1 MHGCG
6 PIVGGSVRE
15 NKRASPHLFSAS
27 LAKTE
32 GDSCQVKLS
41 FYIFEAHKQNVIP
54 MRSFIGY
61 IAPAIAMLF
70 PIVTSAINYNNR
82 QIAVISYSVKI
93 DGVCMQ
99 KIRSFEDLFPN
110 VEKSNANR
118 IIARITD
125 VSYAFFEEQL
135 EREVGMYILPL
146 NAFGNK
152 FDYNI
157 YGYPDMSINKAMRK
171 GNSKYYMKVELL
183 ISQKPSETNGKLFG
197 IKNDTTSSPEEVGT
211 ENYVETVQ
219 PVILYNVT
227 MYSEKGVLPIDKF
240 SAEITSVKSLPLT
253 SDFFNGLINTEH
265 KDDGS
270 TLMSLIDQAIARLAR
285 NIKK

>member
-1 MHGCG
+1 
-6 PIVGGSVRE
+6 
-15 NKRASPHLFSAS
+15 
-27 LAKTE
+27 
-32 GDSCQVKLS
+32 
-41 FYIFEAHKQNVIP
+41 
-54 MRSFIGY
+54 MRSSIRY
-61 IAPAIAMLF
+61 IALAVAALLPAVSL
-70 PIVTSAINYNNR
+70 AINYNNK
-82 QIAVISYSVKI
+82 QIAVISYSVSV
-93 DGVCMQ
+93 DEVCMQ
-99 KIRSFEDLFPN
+99 KIKTFEDLFPS
-110 VEKSNANR
+110 VEKSNADR

-125 VSYAFFEEQL
+125 VSYAFFEEHL

-146 NAFGNK
+146 NAFGSK
-152 FDYNI
+152 FDYDI

-183 ISQKPSETNGKLFG
+183 ITHKPADTNGKLFG
-197 IKNDTTSSPEEVGT
+197 IINDTTPSQEEVKS

-240 SAEITSVKSLPLT
+240 SAEIAPEEARPLT
-253 SDFFNGLINTEH
+253 KEFFYGLINNEH

-270 TLMSLIDQAIARLAR
+270 TLMSIIDQAIARLAR